1 MIITYGA
8 GGGGGGSEITIEGTL
23 LASGW
28 SSGLQQ
34 VTFQGVTED
43 SVGVITLSSSATA
56 EQRQA
61 AEDAGLIVDSF
72 SRNIVSLNRVMKT
85 PSVDIPVTL
94 HLFPEE
100 SNFDGGGIYCSIQF
114 GLPERKSLENTSWS
128 EVFVVSN
135 AEAGE
140 SYWAIGD
147 TKSVLI
153 NGTVGSL
160 ALSTTLY
167 VFIIGF
173 NHNSAKEGPGITF
186 QGFKTAQTGGTD
198 VCLCDSYYNKYQSY
212 NGTKYFQMNHWGTSS
227 NYNTNYNTNY
237 GGWKG
242 CDMRYD
248 ILGST
253 NIQPSGYGAE
263 PTTARVGYDAE
274 DTTAT
279 EPVANTLMSALPAD
293 LRKVMKP
300 MTIYTDNKGNKS
312 NTAANV
318 TASVDYLPLLAEKEI
333 FGSRTCANQYE
344 AAQQEQ
350 YAYYK
355 NGNSKSK
362 YKHNGTSTA
371 ASWWER
377 SPHYNSAT
385 SFCRV
390 NTSGG
395 ASGDGASY
403 SYGLAPCF
411 RV

>member
-8 GGGGGGSEITIEGTL
+8 GGGGGGSEITIDGTL

-34 VTFQGVTED
+34 VTFQGVTD
-43 SVGVITLSSSATA
+43 YSVGVITLSSSATA

-61 AEDAGLIVDSF
+61 AEDAGIVVDGF
-72 SRNIVSLNRVMKT
+72 SADLVVLNGLLES
-85 PSVDIPVTL
+85 PSIDIPIAL

-100 SNFDGGGIYCSIQF
+100 SNYDGGGIYSAISF
-114 GLPERKSLENTSWS
+114 NFPEKKSLANSSWGAIS
-128 EVFVVSN
+128 IVS
-135 AEAGE
+135 EAGLGAD
-140 SYWAIGD
+140 YWAVGD

-153 NGTVGSL
+153 NGTVGRLS
-160 ALSTTLY
+160 LSTTLY
-167 VFIIGF
+167 VFIIGID
-173 NHNSAKEGPGITF
+173 HNTAKEGAGITF

-198 VCLCDSYYNKYQSY
+198 VCLCDSYYSQYQSY
-212 NGTKYFQMNHWGTSS
+212 NGTKYFQLNHWGTSN
-227 NYNTNYNTNY
+227 NYGTNY

-253 NIQPSGYGAE
+253 NIPPSGYGAV

-300 MTIYTDNKGNKS
+300 MTIYTDNKGNSS

-318 TASVDYLPLLAEKEI
+318 TTSVDYLPLLAEFEI
-333 FGSRTCANQYE
+333 FGSRRYANQYE

-350 YAYYK
+350 YAYYA
-355 NGNSKSK
+355 NGNSKVK

-371 ASWWER
+371 ANWWER
-377 SPHYNSAT
+377 SPYYNNAAN
-385 SFCRV
+385 FCRV
-390 NTSGG
+390 LPGGG
-395 ASGDGASY
+395 ANYDFSSF
-403 SYGLAPCF
+403 SYGLAPAF

>member
-8 GGGGGGSEITIEGTL
+8 GGGGGGSEITIDGTL

-34 VTFQGVTED
+34 VTFQGVTD
-43 SVGVITLSSSATA
+43 YSVGVITLSSSATA

-61 AEDAGLIVDSF
+61 AEDAGIVVDGF
-72 SRNIVSLNRVMKT
+72 SADLVVLNGLLES
-85 PSVDIPVTL
+85 PSIDIPIAL

-100 SNFDGGGIYCSIQF
+100 SNYDGGGIYSAISF
-114 GLPERKSLENTSWS
+114 NFPEKKSLENSSWGAIS
-128 EVFVVSN
+128 LVS
-135 AEAGE
+135 EAGLGAD
-140 SYWAIGD
+140 YWAVGD

-153 NGTVGSL
+153 NGTVGRLS
-160 ALSTTLY
+160 LSTTLY
-167 VFIIGF
+167 VFIIGID
-173 NHNSAKEGPGITF
+173 HNTAKEGAGITF
-186 QGFKTAQTGGTD
+186 QGFKTAQTGGAD
-198 VCLCDSYYNKYQSY
+198 VCLCDSYYNSYQSY
-212 NGTKYFQMNHWGTSS
+212 SGNKYFQMNHWGSSS
-227 NYNTNYNTNY
+227 NFNTNY

-253 NIQPSGYGAE
+253 NKNPSGYGST
-263 PTTARVGYDAE
+263 PTTSRVGYDAE

-279 EPVANTLMSALPAD
+279 EPVANTLMSALPTD

-333 FGSRTCANQYE
+333 FGSRTYANQYE

-355 NGNSKSK
+355 NGNSKAK

-371 ASWWER
+371 ALWWER
-377 SPHYNSAT
+377 SPGYDGT
-385 SFCRV
+385 TGFCAVYTNGDAISR
-390 NTSGG
+390 G
-395 ASGDGASY
+395 ACFSI
-403 SYGLAPCF
+403 GLAPAF